1 MGMSTAQVMS
11 AKRSTGDIVA
21 GNIRAEAARLG
32 YTQVAFGRALGMS
45 QNQITTRW
53 RGVHKW
59 QLDELDSVA
68 ELLGTS
74 VARLVSEPET
84 QNPHRW
90 IAPRGA
96 AARPEGL
103 EPPTFW
109 LVIDG
114 KGDRDPRETP
124 RNVVKLIDKPEW
136 PTPSAA

>member
-1 MGMSTAQVMS
+1 MSTAQIMS
-11 AKRSTGDIVA
+11 APRSTGDIVA

-32 YTQVAFGRALGMS
+32 YSQSALGRALGMS

-53 RGVHKW
+53 RGVHRW

-68 ELLGTS
+68 AVLGTS
-74 VARLVSEPET
+74 VARLVTEPDM

-96 AARPEGL
+96 AARPKGL

-114 KGDRDPRETP
+114 KGDREPHETP
-124 RNVVKLIDKPEW
+124 RNVAKLINKPER

>member
-1 MGMSTAQVMS
+1 MSTAQIAS

-32 YTQVAFGRALGMS
+32 YSQSALGRALGMS

-53 RGVHKW
+53 RGIHRW

-68 ELLGTS
+68 AVLGTS
-74 VARLVSEPET
+74 VAKLVTEPEM

-114 KGDRDPRETP
+114 QGDRNARETP
-124 RNVVKLIDKPEW
+124 RNVAKLIDKPER
-136 PTPSAA
+136 PSPSAA

>member
-1 MGMSTAQVMS
+1 MSTAQIAS
-11 AKRSTGDIVA
+11 EKRSTGDIVA

-32 YTQVAFGRALGMS
+32 YSQSALGRALGMS

-53 RGVHKW
+53 RGVHRW
-59 QLDELDSVA
+59 QLDELDGVA
-68 ELLGTS
+68 AVLGTS
-74 VARLVSEPET
+74 VANLVTEADT

-96 AARPEGL
+96 AARPKGL

-114 KGDRDPRETP
+114 KGDCEPRETP
-124 RNVVKLIDKPEW
+124 RNVAKLIDKPER